1 MRLLRF
7 HPDRQTRD
15 TLWTLIASPT
25 IWALHFLFS
34 YVFAASVCAPNE
46 AITRTLGT
54 VRLAVGGATLLALVL
69 IALIGWRAYREW
81 RHNGG
86 RFPHDG
92 NTAEERERFMEFSS
106 VLLAGLS
113 FVAVA
118 FVALP
123 VFLIADCR

>member
-1 MRLLRF
+1 MFRF
-7 HPDRQTRD
+7 NPESQTRD
-15 TLWTLIASPT
+15 TLWTLIATPT

-46 AITRTLGT
+46 AIFQTIGE
-54 VRLAVGGATLLALVL
+54 VRVAVGIATLLALL
-69 IALIGWRAYREW
+69 AIGLIGIRTYREW
-81 RHNGG
+81 RFNGG
-86 RFPHDG
+86 DPPHTED
-92 NTAEERERFMEFSS
+92 TEEERERFMEFSS

-113 FVAVA
+113 FIGVA